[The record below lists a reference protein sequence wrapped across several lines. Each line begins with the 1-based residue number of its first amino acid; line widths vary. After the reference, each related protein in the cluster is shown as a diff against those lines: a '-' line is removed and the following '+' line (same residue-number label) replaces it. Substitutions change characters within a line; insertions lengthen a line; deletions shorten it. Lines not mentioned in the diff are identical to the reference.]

1 MRGLVVSFRIGMEN
15 RLRESLGTLGSY
27 KKLKVPAQLRL
38 LAPLR
43 LERGKEACGTE
54 AIVADFAGGQA
65 VTRRAREPKALRTMI
80 TYGVDSIARYWI
92 SRRIDRTRAKNF
104 QFQNHFGTSGRVPAS
119 CRIRGSLEIYHLWRL
134 LYAVGRL

>member
-1 MRGLVVSFRIGMEN
+1 VSFRIGMEN

-54 AIVADFAGGQA
+54 VIVADFASGSDTSSTGAQ
-65 VTRRAREPKALRTMI
+65 
-80 TYGVDSIARYWI
+80 GI
-92 SRRIDRTRAKNF
+92 SDTDYIW
-104 QFQNHFGTSGRVPAS
+104 S
-119 CRIRGSLEIYHLWRL
+119 
-134 LYAVGRL
+134 